1 MKESETMSNTE
12 QPDCNTADGSIPK
25 GDEMKST
32 FIVRFWRF
40 LEDYLTVI
48 LQAFLPCW
56 VVFCIVLFSILKIL
70 PEKLSEMENITDMHM
85 VCAAWALLGGGGVV
99 AIGRLIRAFREGVF
113 PKQPVLLLLVLNA
126 VILGGCTRM
135 TEQLQMKG
143 EMYYCKFPL
152 IYKSIDQYYAEQG
165 CYPPQQDMKS
175 LLKTLGV
182 SDHDL
187 AWSEISSGK
196 YRVKTFFLNVKS
208 AEYHAPVQDSG
219 YPYLTLRY
227 SKQLLGKKNTY
238 LLRNPNNI
246 VHMLEIDAIRNE
258 WKAKH
263 ESGGRY
269 ESKAEPFAWGGVHW
283 QPVTGGDLDEFLLQ
297 SRKKQDEVISRIQSK
312 TQPQNQTELQP
323 DLQPQTELQPSPPPS
338 ETP

>member
-1 MKESETMSNTE
+1 MSNKDHNYT
-12 QPDCNTADGSIPK
+12 DDGSTLAE
-25 GDEMKST
+25 DEMKHS
-32 FIVRFWRF
+32 FLVRVWRF
-40 LEDYLTVI
+40 LEDHLTVI
-48 LQAFLPCW
+48 LIAFLPCW
-56 VVFCIVLFSILKIL
+56 VVFYLVLFSILKIL
-70 PEKLSEMENITDMHM
+70 PEKLSEMENITDMHIA
-85 VCAAWALLGGGGVV
+85 CAAWVLLGFWAVV
-99 AIGRLIRAFREGVF
+99 AIGCLIRAIREKVI
-113 PKQPVLLLLVLNA
+113 PKPAIFLLLVLNA
-126 VILGGCTRM
+126 FILKSCTRM

-152 IYKSIDQYYAEQG
+152 IYKSIDQYYAEHG

-187 AWSEISSGK
+187 AWSEISNGK

-227 SKQLLGKKNTY
+227 SEQLLGEKNTY

-283 QPVTGGDLDEFLLQ
+283 QPVTGGDLDESLLQ
-297 SRKKQDEVISRIQSK
+297 SLKKQDEAISLIQSRTK
-312 TQPQNQTELQP
+312 LQNQTELQP
-323 DLQPQTELQPSPPPS
+323 ETGLQSQTGLQPPPPPS
-338 ETP
+338 ATP